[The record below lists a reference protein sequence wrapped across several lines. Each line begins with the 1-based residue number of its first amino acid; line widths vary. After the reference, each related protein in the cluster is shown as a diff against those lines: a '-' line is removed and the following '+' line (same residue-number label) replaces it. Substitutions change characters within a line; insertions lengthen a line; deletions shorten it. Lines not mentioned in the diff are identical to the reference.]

1 MPLQWGK
8 SNKQHRATSQRSR
21 AFTSQY
27 SCHTAAFND
36 EDVGNGRRFVEVAPF
51 VVGPRHRTP
60 LSVWRRSTAR
70 RARRTST
77 PGVATP
83 LLHATPSRPSSSS
96 CLFSVCLQLAAR
108 ISAPRGKSTIR
119 TYARV
124 FVRRLH
130 VSPIQVC
137 VHMCELCA
145 RTDVRMRERDSRM
158 NVCRNLLLYCSFSS
172 TLLFFPVSLSCHTFS
187 CLYNRLVLF
196 TPSSSIDKHYSLC
209 TPLFTN
215 IRYTLF
221 LLYIART
228 HVD

>member
-27 SCHTAAFND
+27 SCHRATFND

-96 CLFSVCLQLAAR
+96 CLFSLCLQLAAR

-124 FVRRLH
+124 LCVVYMLVLYRYVCICVSCVR
-130 VSPIQVC
+130 
-137 VHMCELCA
+137 A
-145 RTDVRMRERDSRM
+145 RTWGCVNEILVWTCVAICYFIAPFPPPFFFSR
-158 NVCRNLLLYCSFSS
+158 VSF
-172 TLLFFPVSLSCHTFS
+172 LPYIFLS
-187 CLYNRLVLF
+187 V
-196 TPSSSIDKHYSLC
+196 
-209 TPLFTN
+209 
-215 IRYTLF
+215 
-221 LLYIART
+221 
-228 HVD
+228 